1 MPQEC
6 KQLGTSEGDNKF
18 KNAQLGTPNKI
29 KNAGACGI
37 KCAANKDCKHWLVHN
52 RLGCVLNTRRPE
64 RAPPH
69 RQKGQTGIQL
79 PELQARTLVNL
90 APPSRGSWTC

>member
-29 KNAGACGI
+29 KNA
-37 KCAANKDCKHWLVHN
+37 ANKDCKYWLVHN

-79 PELQARTLVNL
+79 PELQTRTLVNL
-90 APPSRGSWTC
+90 APPSRRCRGHVDCFIL